1 VQSIPHRNVSPVQ
14 SQRARGSM
22 EFVDKNTIK
31 IISGDLETFELSTEA
46 ARLSKVIN
54 EQIADGGR
62 DRQIVLRLIDSDSP

>member
-1 VQSIPHRNVSPVQ
+1 
-14 SQRARGSM
+14 M